1 MNLNRWFF
9 MTCGIYK
16 ITNKQNEKFYIGSSV
31 DIEMRWYAHKSY
43 LRRNIHSNSHLQ
55 NAWNKYGEDNF
66 IFSILVETDEDS
78 LLDKE
83 QELIDE
89 TKCCDKNV
97 GYNKALIAG
106 SPMKGRKHSPETIEK
121 LRKANI
127 GRVYSPETRRKISL
141 ANKGKKVSAETRK
154 KLSEAK
160 KGKIPKCALA
170 PMSPEG
176 RKSISEFAKTR
187 TGHKNPNSRL
197 TPEQIENMRKDFEES
212 DLTNGKIAEK
222 YGVSLSTVKRIKYGK
237 TGY

>member
-1 MNLNRWFF
+1 

-16 ITNKQNEKFYIGSSV
+16 ITNKQNKKFYIGSSV
-31 DIEMRWYAHKSY
+31 NIETRWYAHKSY

-66 IFSILVETDEDS
+66 IFSILIETEKES

-83 QELIDE
+83 QEFIDE
-89 TKCCDKNV
+89 TKCCDKNI

-106 SPMKGRKHSPETIEK
+106 SPMKDRKHSPEAIEK
-121 LRKANI
+121 IRKASASKTN
-127 GRVYSPETRRKISL
+127 
-141 ANKGKKVSAETRK
+141 SAETRK
-154 KLSEAK
+154 KISLSNKGRKCSAETRKKMSEAK
-160 KGKIPKCALA
+160 KGRAPKCAFM
-170 PMSPEG
+170 PMTEKQ

-197 TPEQIENMRKDFEES
+197 TPEQIESMRKDFEES
-212 DLTNGKIAEK
+212 VLTNGKIAEK

-237 TGY
+237 TGYY